1 MAKRLEELKV
11 AIVADWLT
19 DRGGAE
25 RVILALADI
34 FPQADIF
41 ASVYKAEAFLELANR
56 KVITTYL
63 QNWPLKFKHQ
73 LFPTLRPKA
82 FESLNLDEYDLVISS
97 ASAEAKGVLTQ
108 PSTLHIC
115 YCHTPTRYFWSHYHE
130 YLKAKQF
137 GILDPIAKLFI
148 PSMIHNLREWD
159 RVAADRVDFFIANS
173 RHTQSRIR
181 KYYNM
186 DSTVINPP
194 VDFNRFSGEAQAGDY
209 YLVLGRQMPYK
220 RTDLVVEA
228 FRNLPA
234 KLKIV
239 GDGSEMEKLKKMAS
253 GKENVEFLGRIS
265 DLETTKVVL
274 GCKAVIFPQ
283 EEDFGIVPLEAMSA
297 GKPVIAYAHGGALET
312 VIDGQTGIL
321 FSEQSVDS
329 LTEAIRK
336 FEQTSFSPEICR
348 ERARQFDLSVFKQ
361 KIMEFVESHLDKMGV
376 ESNGL

>member
-1 MAKRLEELKV
+1 M

-25 RVILALADI
+25 RVVLALAEI

-41 ASVYKAEAFLELANR
+41 ASVYKAEAFLELADR
-56 KVITTYL
+56 RVITTYL

-97 ASAEAKGVLTQ
+97 ASAEAKGVITQ
-108 PSTLHIC
+108 PSTIHIC

-130 YLKAKQF
+130 YMKACQF

-173 RHTQSRIR
+173 RHIQNRIR
-181 KYYNM
+181 KYYNA

-194 VDFNRFSGEAQAGDY
+194 VDFNRFSGEETETGDY

-228 FRNLPA
+228 FGSLPS
-234 KLKIV
+234 KLKII
-239 GDGSEMEKLKKMAS
+239 GDGSELEKLKKGARE
-253 GKENVEFLGRIS
+253 KENIEFLGRIP
-265 DLETTKVVL
+265 DAEVAKVVQ

-283 EEDFGIVPLEAMSA
+283 EEDFGIVPLEAMAA
-297 GKPVIAYAHGGALET
+297 GRPVIAFGKGGALET

-321 FSEQSVDS
+321 FPEQTVDS
-329 LTEAIRK
+329 LTEAIYK
-336 FEQTSFSPEICR
+336 FEQANFSSEACR

-361 KIMEFVESHLDKMGV
+361 KIIEFVKSHLDIKLTV
-376 ESNGL
+376 REL